1 MRFAISDLLLAD
13 LSPSRW
19 PDGVDAT
26 LTTLYLAC
34 IFGIPLLGYALLV
47 LDIRRY
53 LRSLRRALV
62 VVTRLVPTMPYWALL
77 ERPACLR
84 ALDLKIPCSE
94 ADVLAAYRERAKTLH
109 PDRGGDLQQFL
120 RLQQHFEQALAV
132 VRSSQGMTPIG
143 EPPKHERST

>member
-1 MRFAISDLLLAD
+1 MRFALPIFPLAD
-13 LSPSRW
+13 LPPSRW

-26 LTTLYLAC
+26 VTAVYLAC

-62 VVTRLVPTMPYWALL
+62 VVTRIVPTVPYWALL

-94 ADVLAAYRERAKTLH
+94 ADVLAAYRERAKSLH
-109 PDRGGDLQQFL
+109 PDLGGDLQQFL
-120 RLQQHFEQALAV
+120 RLQQHFEEALAL
-132 VRSSQGMTPIG
+132 VRSNQGMPPVG
-143 EPPKHERST
+143 EAAKRETTT